1 ETLIW
6 LTEAPEADKTG
17 IDIPG
22 DGGEFS
28 RWCNKM
34 ATGSGKT
41 IVMSQLIAWNVL
53 NKVANGKDTR
63 FSKNVL
69 IVAPGLTV
77 RNRLSV
83 LNPTDPE
90 NYYEEFNIVPSGL
103 MDSLRQGK
111 IKIINWQCLAWQ
123 TEEKVAKKKSI
134 DKRGAK
140 SDVAYVIEV
149 LGDMA
154 IASNIILVNDEAHH
168 AWRIPAE

>member
-1 ETLIW
+1 
-6 LTEAPEADKTG
+6 
-17 IDIPG
+17 
-22 DGGEFS
+22 
-28 RWCNKM
+28 M

-41 IVMSQLIAWNVL
+41 IVMAQLIAWNVL
-53 NKVANGKDTR
+53 NKIANGKDTR

-111 IKIINWQCLAWQ
+111 N
-123 TEEKVAKKKSI
+123 
-134 DKRGAK
+134 
-140 SDVAYVIEV
+140 
-149 LGDMA
+149 
-154 IASNIILVNDEAHH
+154 
-168 AWRIPAE
+168 